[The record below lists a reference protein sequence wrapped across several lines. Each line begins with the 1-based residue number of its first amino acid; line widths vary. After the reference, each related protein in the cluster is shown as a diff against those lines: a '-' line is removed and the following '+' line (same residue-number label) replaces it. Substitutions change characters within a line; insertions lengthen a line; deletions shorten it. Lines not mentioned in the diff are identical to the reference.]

1 MDAHFGFARA
11 LRRFPRT
18 RGDRPAATP
27 ALALA
32 IPPHARGCPGIAYVG
47 AESTQQRPSWHSR
60 TFRNNRPKDTLAS
73 RERRPDPVTQH
84 LTEYAMSSEPNSAEA
99 KSQLITRFKQRD
111 YEVLLIREP
120 DHPGYSVLCPELGCA
135 SQGDDREETLEMIAE
150 AISLFLDSY
159 INEGQEPPLKPGAM
173 AETVAEYDTEGF
185 HQTDQATVRPLDW
198 DEIITGCDK
207 ALAHNAEDV
216 SALIKRGGAF
226 LNKNDHR
233 WAMADY
239 DSAIAIA
246 PENAEAYRGRADAHF
261 NQRNFESAIADYD
274 AALRRDPYDEI
285 AVAALESTYIALWK
299 QRQSA

>member
-1 MDAHFGFARA
+1 MA
-11 LRRFPRT
+11 
-18 RGDRPAATP
+18 
-27 ALALA
+27 
-32 IPPHARGCPGIAYVG
+32 
-47 AESTQQRPSWHSR
+47 
-60 TFRNNRPKDTLAS
+60 
-73 RERRPDPVTQH
+73 
-84 LTEYAMSSEPNSAEA
+84 SEPNSAQA
-99 KSQLITRFKQRD
+99 KSQLITRFKHRD
-111 YEVLLIREP
+111 YEVLLIKEP

-135 SQGDDREETLEMIAE
+135 SQGDDKEEALDMIAE

-159 INEGQEPPLKPGAM
+159 INEGQEPPLKPTAM
-173 AETVAEYDTEGF
+173 AETVAEYDTERS
-185 HQTDQATVRPLDW
+185 HQTEQATVRPLDW
-198 DEIITGCDK
+198 DEIITGCDQ

-239 DSAIAIA
+239 ESAIALA
-246 PENAEAYRGRADAHF
+246 PENAEAYRGRADVYF